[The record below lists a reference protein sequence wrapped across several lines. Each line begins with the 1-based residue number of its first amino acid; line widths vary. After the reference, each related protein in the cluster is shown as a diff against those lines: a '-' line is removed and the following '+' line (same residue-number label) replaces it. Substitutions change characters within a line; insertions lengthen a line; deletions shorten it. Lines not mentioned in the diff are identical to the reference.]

1 MVKRVVVAVI
11 VVGMIVGVAVFVKIE
26 KIDRMCVGDVVY
38 EVVEE
43 EDIPREIMDEING
56 YKSKMDEDGDYGKGM
71 RRASFLCSD
80 EMYIVVFYGE
90 QDTDGYSIEVSELYE
105 SKNAIFVETVL
116 MGPKSVKEIKET
128 KSYPYVVIKIPV
140 SEKQVVFI

>member
-1 MVKRVVVAVI
+1 MVKRSIIAVI
-11 VVGMIVGVAVFVKIE
+11 VVGIVVGVVVFFKIE
-26 KIDRMCVGDVVY
+26 KCDSKSVGDVVY

-56 YKSKMDEDGDYGKGM
+56 YKSKMDEGGDYGKGM

-90 QDTDGYSIEVSELYE
+90 QDTDGYSIEVRELYE

-116 MGPKSVKEIKET
+116 MGPKSVKEIKEV
-128 KSYPYVVIKIPV
+128 KSYPYIVIKIPV